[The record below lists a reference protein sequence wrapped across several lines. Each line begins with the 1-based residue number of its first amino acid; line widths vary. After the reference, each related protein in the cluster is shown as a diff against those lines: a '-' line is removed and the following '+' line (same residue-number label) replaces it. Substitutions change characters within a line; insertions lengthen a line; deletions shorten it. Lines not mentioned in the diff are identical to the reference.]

1 MKTKSLIEQLK
12 TLYPINTIQ
21 EVSTC
26 RRTKTEY
33 LSIISNWKPD
43 PTNTGMNSFICLV
56 KDKDVNYKTFL
67 ISTYYIN
74 GRFERL
80 RLEEAISEEEAI
92 MEYNK
97 K

>member
-1 MKTKSLIEQLK
+1 MKTKSLIKQLK
-12 TLYPINTIQ
+12 ALYPINTIQ

-26 RRTKTEY
+26 RRTKTAL

-43 PTNTGMNSFICLV
+43 PTNTGMSSFICLV
-56 KDKDVNYKTFL
+56 KDRDVNYKTFL

-74 GRFERL
+74 GRFDIL
-80 RLEEAISEEEAI
+80 QLEEGISEEEAI